1 MCCRQSGRPC
11 MSPYLDEGGDGFTR
25 TLEMSNICV
34 KRTAGIDVKRPLGI
48 AGSISRSA
56 GSGHSRARSRL
67 QRLERRPESV
77 LIPERQNGSNFRYF
91 GTCWTRPSLE
101 VFRGTP
107 KRALLEAY
115 LNPTQFEYSK
125 AVRGV
130 LARYF
135 SRYSSSLL

>member
-1 MCCRQSGRPC
+1 M
-11 MSPYLDEGGDGFTR
+11 
-25 TLEMSNICV
+25 
-34 KRTAGIDVKRPLGI
+34 
-48 AGSISRSA
+48 
-56 GSGHSRARSRL
+56 
-67 QRLERRPESV
+67 
-77 LIPERQNGSNFRYF
+77 PERQNGGNL
-91 GTCWTRPSLE
+91 GIWALLATASLE
-101 VFRGTP
+101 VFRSTP